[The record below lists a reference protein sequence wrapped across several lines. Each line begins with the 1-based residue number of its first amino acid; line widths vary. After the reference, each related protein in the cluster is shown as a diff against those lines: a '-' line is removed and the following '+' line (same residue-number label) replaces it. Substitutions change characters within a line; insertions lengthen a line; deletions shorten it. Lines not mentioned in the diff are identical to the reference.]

1 MEEEFYAVIK
11 LISGEEIF
19 SLVMPSEENG
29 RMLLVLHNPVTIETV
44 NIRNM
49 GVQGYKIDPWIKFA
63 DDDTFLLDMDKIVTI
78 SEVNDEDTLQM
89 YGKFIKQKN
98 NQRNKSNIGSEMG
111 YLSTVAEAR
120 IKFER
125 LYKTIDKP
133 NLWNSTESL

>member
-44 NIRNM
+44 SIRNM

-78 SEVNDEDTLQM
+78 SEVNDEDALQM
-89 YGKFIKQKN
+89 YNKFIKQKN
-98 NQRNKSNIGSEMG
+98 NQRNKSNLGSEMG

-120 IKFER
+120 IKFEK
-125 LYKTIDKP
+125 LYRTIDKP
-133 NLWNSTESL
+133 NL